1 MSSAVTQFVQEVEPI
16 RLKVEDVPELEPGRL
31 KFDVFDVFE
40 GKSPDPD
47 AFRVFG
53 GWLVAQALAAAGG
66 TVDADRVPHSLHTSF
81 LRPADATLPLTYEV
95 TRTLQGRT
103 LSHRQVDVL
112 QAGKVVV
119 HLVASFRVARPETPF
134 DHGPGMPAVPTPET
148 LPTLAERLGALER
161 PLRRPG
167 FVRRNPVDI
176 RFVEPP
182 TWADETSTARPPHN
196 ALWCRADGEL
206 PDSPLLHACAIA
218 YATDLTILDTLV
230 LPHAATLGPRW
241 IPRASLDH
249 AIRFHRPFRAD
260 RWWLYDQE
268 GTTLHAAH
276 GTVHGRLFDATGTLF
291 ATVSQEALFGEPV
304 EHR

>member
-1 MSSAVTQFVQEVEPI
+1 MGLKSDQREPAQ
-16 RLKVEDVPELEPGRL
+16 L
-31 KFDVFDVFE
+31 KFELFE

-47 AFRVFG
+47 ALRVFG
-53 GWLVAQALAAAGG
+53 GWLVAQALAAAGA
-66 TVDADRVPHSLHTSF
+66 TVGADRVPHSLHTSF
-81 LRPADATLPLTYEV
+81 LRPADPTLPLTYRV

-112 QAGKVVV
+112 QADKVLV
-119 HLVASFRVARPETPF
+119 HLVASFRVTRPESPF
-134 DHGPGMPAVPTPET
+134 DHAPTAPAMPDPET
-148 LPTLAERLGALER
+148 LPTLAERLAALDG

-167 FVRRNPVDI
+167 LVRHNPVDL

-182 TWADETSTARPPHN
+182 SWADETFTARPAHN
-196 ALWCRADGEL
+196 AVWGRVDGEL
-206 PDSPLLHACAIA
+206 PDRPLLHACAIA
-218 YATDLTILDTLV
+218 YATDLNILDTLV
-230 LPHAATLGPRW
+230 LPHANALGRRW

-249 AIRFHRPFRAD
+249 TIRFHRPFRAD

-276 GTVHGRLFDATGTLF
+276 GTVHGRLFDAAGTLF

>member
-1 MSSAVTQFVQEVEPI
+1 MSSDVTRFVEEVEPT
-16 RLKVEDVPELEPGRL
+16 RLNSDL
-31 KFDVFDVFE
+31 FE

-53 GWLVAQALAAAGG
+53 GWLVAQALAAAGA

-81 LRPADATLPLTYEV
+81 LRPADSTLPLTYRV

-103 LSHRQVDVL
+103 LSHRLVDVL
-112 QAGKVVV
+112 QADKVVV
-119 HLVASFRVARPETPF
+119 HLVASFRVTRPETPF
-134 DHGPGMPAVPTPET
+134 AHAPSAPAAPDPTT
-148 LPTLAERLGALER
+148 LPTLAQRLAALNG

-167 FVRRNPVDI
+167 LVRYNPVDL

-182 TWADETSTARPPHN
+182 SWADETCTARPPHN
-196 ALWCRADGEL
+196 ALWCRVDGDL
-206 PDSPLLHACAIA
+206 PERALLHACAIA
-218 YATDLTILDTLV
+218 YATDLSILDTLV
-230 LPHAATLGPRW
+230 LPHAQALGRRW

-249 AIRFHRPFRAD
+249 SIRFHRPFRAD

-276 GTVHGRLFDATGTLF
+276 GTVHGRLFDASGALF

-304 EHR
+304 EHRP